1 MIGSAALLI
10 AWAAAQAQPPAVP
23 SAKLPPTVAEASS
36 FARTATSAEVE
47 AFVAACVA
55 TSPKLARL
63 SLATST
69 KGRDVPLVLVADP
82 PAASLAAARDG
93 GKLPVLVFANIHAG
107 EVEGKEAVLQLLREL
122 ASGDHAE
129 LLAKLAI
136 AFVPNLNPDGN
147 DAFDRK
153 NRPDQNG
160 PVEGVGQ
167 RANGQGLDLNRDYV
181 KLESPEI
188 GGLVAAVAA
197 LDAAL
202 VMDLHTTDGSFHGY
216 ELTYASP
223 QHPATEPMLLAFGTA
238 RFLPALRDA
247 MAADHFAT
255 FDYGDFADGAAPEK
269 GWFTFDHRARYGT
282 NYFGL
287 QNRLTLLSEA
297 YSHEPFEVRIKAT
310 RAFVLHALDFAATH
324 ADYLRSIRRGAD
336 AEGATLAASRAEIP
350 RRGKIAVT
358 RAKEAVL
365 VGECRSEKDPVTGLE
380 RVIDTGAT
388 HAVEMA
394 VHVTFD
400 GVEPAPLPLA
410 GFAIDGAT
418 PELEALLRRHSLR
431 CERLATATKAS
442 GAQFRITAR
451 TESPRPFQGHRLV
464 ETEGASEPWQGE
476 LPAGTLVVPSAQ
488 PLARLALLLLDARS
502 DDGLA
507 TWGLLGAAPDDAT
520 RFAVR
525 AIEKLGG

>member
-1 MIGSAALLI
+1 MSAVALLL
-10 AWAAAQAQPPAVP
+10 AFAAAQAAPQAAPP
-23 SAKLPPTVAEASS
+23 SKLPQTVAEASD

-55 TSPKLARL
+55 ASPKLARL

-82 PAASLAAARDG
+82 PLASLAAARDG

-107 EVEGKEAVLQLLREL
+107 EVEGKEAVQQLLREF
-122 ASGDHAE
+122 ASGDHAD

-160 PVEGVGQ
+160 PVEGVGL

-188 GGLVAAVAA
+188 RGLVAAVAE

-202 VMDLHTTDGSFHGY
+202 VMDLHTTDGSYHGY

-223 QHPATEPMLLAFGTA
+223 QHPATDQAFLAFGRH

-297 YSHEPFEVRIKAT
+297 YSHEPFDVRIAAT
-310 RAFVLHALDFAATH
+310 HAFVLHALAFAAGH
-324 ADYLRSIRRGAD
+324 ADELRSMRRNAD
-336 AEGATLAASRAEIP
+336 AEGAALAASGAVVP
-350 RRGKIAVT
+350 RRGAIAVT

-400 GVEPAPLPLA
+400 GVEPAPLPAA
-410 GFAIDGAT
+410 GFAIDSAT
-418 PELEALLRRHSLR
+418 PELEALLRRHLLR
-431 CERLATATKAS
+431 CERLAKATTAAGT
-442 GAQFRITAR
+442 QFRIAAR

-464 ETEGASEPWQGE
+464 ETEGAPEAWQGE
-476 LPAGTLVVPSAQ
+476 LPAGTLFVPSAQ

-507 TWGLLGAAPDDAT
+507 TWGVIAASPDDPT
-520 RFAVR
+520 RFVVR
-525 AIEKLGG
+525 AIAKLGG